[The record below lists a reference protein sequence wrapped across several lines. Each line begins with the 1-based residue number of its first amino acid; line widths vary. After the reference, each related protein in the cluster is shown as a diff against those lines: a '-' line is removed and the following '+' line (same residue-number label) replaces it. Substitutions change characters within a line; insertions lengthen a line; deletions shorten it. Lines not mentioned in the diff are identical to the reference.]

1 MESKMT
7 DQALEPADE
16 MARAVPIRFPNES
29 ADYRAA
35 RTALLAEEIELRRHI
50 ERVAEM
56 RRALPMGGEVTG
68 DYRFIDE
75 NGADVPLADLFGPH
89 DIVIAYHWMFGPQRQ
104 RPCPMCTSFLGGFAA
119 AGNDLMQQV
128 AIAAIARSPIE
139 RQIAFKLERGW
150 GDLPLYATVGD
161 EFSRIYGGLTPD
173 GIEMPALNVFAK
185 RGGKIFHFYGGE
197 MTGETAD
204 PGQDPRGAP
213 DLSILWTLLDL
224 TPQGRDPQW
233 YPKLSY

>member
-1 MESKMT
+1 MP
-7 DQALEPADE
+7 DQMLKSSDE

-50 ERVAEM
+50 ERVAAL
-56 RRALPMGGEVTG
+56 RRALPIGGEVTG
-68 DYRFIDE
+68 DYRFVDE
-75 NGADVPLADLFGPH
+75 NGSELSLADLFGPH
-89 DIVIAYHWMFGPQRQ
+89 DTLIAYHWMFGPQRQ

-119 AGNDLMQQV
+119 AANDLVQQV
-128 AIAAIARSPIE
+128 AIAAIARSPVE

-150 GDLPLYATVGD
+150 DDLPVFATVGD
-161 EFSRIYGGLTPD
+161 DFPTIYGGLAPD
-173 GIEMPALNVFAK
+173 GNDVPALNVFVK
-185 RGGKIFHFYGGE
+185 RDGRIFHFYAGE

-224 TPQGRDPQW
+224 TPQGRDPHW
-233 YPKLSY
+233 YPKLNYAS